1 MCVIIRC
8 DYYDYFFNK
17 KEQMKL
23 RNIVLAAFVVVMGI
37 SSASAQLNILNSTTP
52 EDIGIK
58 TLDQLTYDNDEP
70 LPYGYI
76 DERDLLWSKATWEI
90 IDLDERVNFPLYY
103 PIDNNI
109 GSDRRPLY
117 DVLVTNLKN
126 GTIQDVYSD
135 SYFTQKTT
143 LKDIDASLVYRDTTD
158 YGIDQFNAEGIVDD
172 EYIREFTLDA
182 ADIEQW
188 RIRGLWYLDS
198 RLGELRYRV
207 LGICP
212 VAPEARSKAF
222 ADDGGGDN
230 LVELFWVY
238 FPAARTVLHEA
249 KAFNRKNTSR
259 PISFDHLLNS
269 RRFNSLIYKEENV
282 QGDREVKEYISE
294 NAFMQLLESDRI
306 KEQIR
311 NIEIDLW
318 NY

>member
-1 MCVIIRC
+1 M
-8 DYYDYFFNK
+8 
-17 KEQMKL
+17 
-23 RNIVLAAFVVVMGI
+23 
-37 SSASAQLNILNSTTP
+37 
-52 EDIGIK
+52 
-58 TLDQLTYDNDEP
+58 
-70 LPYGYI
+70 
-76 DERDLLWSKATWEI
+76 
-90 IDLDERVNFPLYY
+90 
-103 PIDNNI
+103 
-109 GSDRRPLY
+109 
-117 DVLVTNLKN
+117 KN
-126 GTIQDVYSD
+126 GTIKDVYSD
-135 SYFTQKTT
+135 SYFTQKRT
-143 LKDIDASLVYRDTTD
+143 LKDLDASLVYRDTTD

-238 FPAARTVLHEA
+238 FPAARNVLHEA

-282 QGDREVKEYISE
+282 QGDRAVKEYISE

>member
-1 MCVIIRC
+1 
-8 DYYDYFFNK
+8 
-17 KEQMKL
+17 MKL
-23 RNIVLAAFVVVMGI
+23 RNIVLAAFVVVVSI
-37 SSASAQLNILNSTTP
+37 SSANAQLNILNSVTP
-52 EDIGIK
+52 EDIGVK
-58 TLDQLTYDNDEP
+58 TLDQLAYDNDEP

-103 PIDNNI
+103 PIDTSNI

-117 DVLVTNLKN
+117 DVLVTNMRN
-126 GTIQDVYSD
+126 GTIKDVYSD
-135 SYFTQKTT
+135 SYFTSKTT
-143 LKDIDASLVYRDTTD
+143 LKDLDASLVYRDTTD
-158 YGIDQFNAEGIVDD
+158 YGIDQFLADGIIDD

-212 VAPEARSKAF
+212 VASEARSKAF
-222 ADDGGGDN
+222 PDDVGDN

-238 FPAARTVLHEA
+238 FPAAREVLHQA

-269 RRFNSLIYKEENV
+269 RRFSSLIYKEENV
-282 QGDREVKEYISE
+282 QGDRTVTEYISE